1 VLSDLQNVS
10 INWRCDRFGPGG
22 AKVVLKGDVKR
33 SFEKCL
39 DAVAQQIQIVDRT
52 RFGDADSQI
61 VLLVLETFCLGFFI
75 LNIE

>member
-1 VLSDLQNVS
+1 MLSDLQNVS

-22 AKVVLKGDVKR
+22 AKVVLKGDVKG
-33 SFEKCL
+33 SFEKLL

-61 VLLVLETFCLGFFI
+61 DLYVLENLCLGSFI
-75 LNIE
+75 LNFQ

>member
-1 VLSDLQNVS
+1 MLSDLQNVS

-33 SFEKCL
+33 SFEKHL
-39 DAVAQQIQIVDRT
+39 DAIAQQVQIVDRT

-61 VLLVLETFCLGFFI
+61 DLYVLENLCLGSFI
-75 LNIE
+75 LNFQ